1 MATLYLKTAGGNWTA
16 AGTWSNVNAGG
27 GDNSGPPTAA
37 DDCIAELLS
46 GPVTINTGAV
56 CRSWDC
62 TSGTGSY
69 TGTAT
74 HTAGVDFQIGDGTAG
89 AGNRALRLSAG
100 MTYTLG
106 NASTSLIT
114 FVSTSATQQDVN
126 FDAKATGNVTYN
138 ATSNGSWILSSAHS
152 TASTALVTLT
162 KGTLNLN
169 GQTLSIGGFN
179 SSNANTRVLTL
190 GAADISI
197 NSTLTWNLGTVTGLT
212 FSGASSTI
220 RLTATSINVSGG
232 GQTYGTMIFNNC
244 GSSGSQ
250 LSQANT
256 IGTLTITGTAVK
268 TDIMIFNA
276 NQTITA
282 NFNVNGNSVINRV
295 FLTGSTTAAI
305 GSQKTVTN
313 TVTTMNWT
321 NCDIRDIALTVA
333 YNASGVTG
341 GSGDCGGNS
350 NITFTTPATQTATG
364 TTSFTWSTHG
374 WTTRVPLPQDDVVI
388 NNSFV
393 AGQTVTSDMPRSG
406 RSVSFAGCSG
416 SPNWTWSVLLPTI
429 YGSLNTTGVGTHTSG
444 GNTFIFEG
452 RAAFTWTTGGV
463 VYTGGFTIQ
472 MVGGTMTLTD
482 NLSMNNTSVFTL
494 NNGTFNA
501 AGFNV
506 TARRVSI
513 TGTPT
518 RALTMGSGTW
528 TLISASAEA
537 VWNATTVTGLT
548 LTSTGSTI
556 LISDTG
562 AATNKS
568 FIGGGLT
575 YNNLTVSSTSTG
587 IMDFTGSNT
596 FGVFTINAPR
606 TVRFTAGTT
615 TTVSS
620 FVAMGASGNV
630 ITISSITAA
639 THTLSDASGTNSADW
654 LNLTNSIA
662 GGGAAWYA
670 GANSVD
676 NGGNSGWI
684 FAAGP
689 GTTFPGQIGQR
700 LLMGVGM

>member
-27 GDNSGPPTAA
+27 GDSSGPPTAA

-46 GPVTINTGAV
+46 GPVTIDTGAV

-74 HTAGVDFQIGDGTAG
+74 HTAGVDFRIGDATAG

-114 FVSTSATQQDVN
+114 FISTSATQQDVN
-126 FDAKATGNVTYN
+126 FDAKATGNVTY
-138 ATSNGSWILSSAHS
+138 APASGGSWILSSAHS
-152 TASTALVTLT
+152 TASTATVTLT
-162 KGTLNLN
+162 RGTLDLN

-179 SSNANTRVLTL
+179 SSNSNTRVLTL

-212 FSGASSTI
+212 FSGASSII
-220 RLTATSINVSGG
+220 RLTATSINFSGG
-232 GQTYGTMIFNNC
+232 GLTYGTIIFNNC
-244 GSSGSQ
+244 GASGSQ
-250 LSQANT
+250 LSGANT
-256 IGTLTITGTAVK
+256 IATLTITGTAVK

-282 NFNVNGNSVINRV
+282 NFNVNGNSVINRI

-350 NITFTTPATQTATG
+350 NITFTAAVTQTATG
-364 TTSFTWSTHG
+364 TASFTWSTHG

-388 NNSFV
+388 NNAFAP
-393 AGQTVTSDMPRSG
+393 AGRIVTSDMPRLG
-406 RSVSFAGCSG
+406 RSIDFSGCSG
-416 SPNWTWSVLLPTI
+416 SPNWTWNGGHTI
-429 YGSLNTTGVGTHTSG
+429 YGSLNTTNVLANTSG
-444 GNTFIFEG
+444 GATIIFEG
-452 RAAFTWTTGGV
+452 RSTFTLTNGSM
-463 VYTGGFTIQ
+463 VYTGGMTIQ
-472 MVGGTMTLTD
+472 MVGGTMTLQD
-482 NLSMNNTSVFTL
+482 SLNINNIGVFTL
-494 NNGTFNA
+494 SNGTFNA
-501 AGFNV
+501 NGFNV

-513 TGTPT
+513 SGTAT

-528 TLISASAEA
+528 ILISASAEV
-537 VWNATTVTGLT
+537 VWIATTVTGLT
-548 LTSTGSTI
+548 FTSTGSTI

-562 AATNKS
+562 AGVNKS

-575 YNNLTVSSTSTG
+575 YNNLTVSNLSTG
-587 IMDFTGSNT
+587 MMDFTGSNT
-596 FGVFTINAPR
+596 FAIFTINAPR

-639 THTLSDASGTNSADW
+639 THTLSDASGINSADW

-662 GGGAAWYA
+662 GGGATWYA

>member
-16 AGTWSNVNAGG
+16 AGTWSNVNAAG
-27 GDNSGPPTAA
+27 GDNSGPPLAG

-46 GPVTINTGAV
+46 GNVTIDAGSV
-56 CRSWDC
+56 CRSFDC
-62 TSGTGSY
+62 TSGTGNY
-69 TGTAT
+69 TGTIT
-74 HTAGVDFQIGDGTAG
+74 HTAAVTLTIGDATAG
-89 AGNRALRLSAG
+89 AGNRAFRLSAG
-100 MTYTLG
+100 CTYTLG
-106 NASTSLIT
+106 SASTSALSFI
-114 FVSTSATQQDVN
+114 STSATQQDVN
-126 FDAKATGNVTYN
+126 FDAKATGNVTYVP
-138 ATSNGSWILSSAHS
+138 ASGGSWILSSAHS
-152 TASTALVTLT
+152 TASTALITLT
-162 KGTLNLN
+162 RGSLDIN

-179 SSNANTRVLTL
+179 GSNSNTRSLTL
-190 GAADISI
+190 GAASISI
-197 NSTLTWNLGTVTGLT
+197 NSTLSWIMTTTTGLT

-220 RLTATSINVSGG
+220 TMTAISINFAGG
-232 GQTYGTMIFNNC
+232 GLTYGTLIFNNC

-250 LSQANT
+250 LTGANT
-256 IGTLTITGTAVK
+256 MATLTITGTAVK
-268 TDIMIFNA
+268 TDIMIFNN
-276 NQTITA
+276 NQTITG

-364 TTSFTWSTHG
+364 TASFTWSTHG

-388 NNSFV
+388 PNAFAP
-393 AGQTVTSDMPRSG
+393 AGRIVTSDMPRLG
-406 RSVSFAGCSG
+406 RSIDFSGCSG
-416 SPNWTWSVLLPTI
+416 NPNWTWSGGHTI
-429 YGSLNTTGVGTHTSG
+429 YGSLNTTNVLAHTSG
-444 GNTFIFEG
+444 GATIAFEG
-452 RAAFTWTTGGV
+452 RAAFTWTTGGLGH
-463 VYTGGFTIQ
+463 TGGFTIQ
-472 MVGGTMTLTD
+472 MVGGTMTLQD
-482 NLSMNNTSVFTL
+482 SLNINNIGIFTL

-501 AGFNV
+501 NGFNV

-513 TGTPT
+513 SGTPT

-537 VWNATTVTGLT
+537 VWIATTVTGLT

-562 AATNKS
+562 AGVNKS

-575 YNNLTVSSTSTG
+575 YNNLTLSNLSTG
-587 IMDFTGSNT
+587 MMDFTGSNT
-596 FGVFTINAPR
+596 FAIFTINAPR

-620 FVAMGASGNV
+620 FVAMGNSSNV

-639 THTLSDASGTNSADW
+639 THTLSDAAGTNSCDW

-670 GANSVD
+670 GANSID
-676 NGGNSGWI
+676 SGGNAGWI

-689 GTTFPGQIGQR
+689 GTTFAGQVGQMM
-700 LLMGVGM
+700 LMGVGM